1 MGMRID
7 SIADLPAGLR
17 EQAAGKIIETQ
28 KKKQPKY
35 HNQQVLVQGV
45 KFDSKKEGRRFEI
58 LLSAMELG
66 LIRDIRL
73 QQDYTLQEGYTTID
87 GERIRA
93 IRYKADF
100 VYTMD
105 EDALG
110 ALTDPD
116 TQWRIPAEDLAYWR
130 TLAPGE
136 TVVEDTKSPGTRTAV
151 YKLKRKLMQERYG
164 ICIREV

>member
-17 EQAAGKIIETQ
+17 EQAAGKILEKQ
-28 KKKQPKY
+28 KKKPKY

-105 EDALG
+105 DGALG
-110 ALTDPD
+110 ALADPD

-151 YKLKRKLMQERYG
+151 YKLKWKLMQERYG
-164 ICIREV
+164 IRIREV

>member
-93 IRYKADF
+93 IRYRADF

-105 EDALG
+105 DLCAVRV
-110 ALTDPD
+110 AAPD
-116 TQWRIPAEDLAYWR
+116 TQWIPTEDLAYWR

-164 ICIREV
+164 ISIREV